1 MFILIRGLLISGRK
15 NCQNIMVVRP
25 VNWSKTFT
33 FKSIQVIFHEFCK
46 PGSAAMP
53 RYSLPNKKDTIKYE

>member
-1 MFILIRGLLISGRK
+1 
-15 NCQNIMVVRP
+15 MVVRP